1 MILLPKGWTRA
12 TLKEASD
19 EAPAWDALQKR
30 HPPLAAWLA
39 PFADAARKRTDQ
51 GDYWWEL
58 RACGY
63 YDKFEHSKILYP
75 DISQGAKFS
84 LDDGNAYFGN
94 TGYFMN
100 TDKGW
105 YVALL
110 NSKPIWF
117 YLSGICEALRGGE
130 WRLRMFTQ
138 HIETIPVP
146 TATPA
151 QQAELTAL
159 AQAAQQTA
167 IERLA
172 EQRNFGRRILDLL
185 PSPAPKGAQASLGD
199 KLGAWWLLPDF
210 KTFSFE
216 VSKRFKTDIP
226 LRERNDWEQLF
237 TQGRTRVHQLSAN
250 IAAAERSIDV
260 VVYELFGL
268 SPTEVTLIERS
279 VKS

>member
-1 MILLPKGWTRA
+1 VWR
-12 TLKEASD
+12 
-19 EAPAWDALQKR
+19 
-30 HPPLAAWLA
+30 
-39 PFADAARKRTDQ
+39 
-51 GDYWWEL
+51 YEL
-58 RACGY
+58 RGQ
-63 YDKFEHSKILYP
+63 SIQTL
-75 DISQGAKFS
+75 
-84 LDDGNAYFGN
+84 
-94 TGYFMN
+94 
-100 TDKGW
+100 
-105 YVALL
+105 
-110 NSKPIWF
+110 
-117 YLSGICEALRGGE
+117 
-130 WRLRMFTQ
+130 
-138 HIETIPVP
+138 PVP
-146 TATPA
+146 AASPA
-151 QQAELTAL
+151 QQVELTAL

-167 IERLA
+167 KERLA

-268 SPTEVTLIERS
+268 SPTEVALIERS